1 MAHGRDIVRAP
12 GRARRAWSVLCAA
25 VAGEERD
32 YTQGSIG
39 SLPTATAAAA
49 AIAESV
55 LAVLAWWMF
64 RRGTWKLKVV

>member
-1 MAHGRDIVRAP
+1 VRGAHGRCCARLSRAKSAIT
-12 GRARRAWSVLCAA
+12 RKAA
-25 VAGEERD
+25 SDVF
-32 YTQGSIG
+32 
-39 SLPTATAAAA
+39 AAA